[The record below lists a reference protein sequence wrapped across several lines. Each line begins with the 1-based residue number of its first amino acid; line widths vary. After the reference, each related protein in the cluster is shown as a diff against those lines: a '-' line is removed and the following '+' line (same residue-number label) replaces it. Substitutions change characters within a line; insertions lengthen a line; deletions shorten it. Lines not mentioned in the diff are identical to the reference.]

1 MYIYCVCVCR
11 DLLDQLV
18 QLVYLDLVEYL
29 VVQDPKDQ
37 LVSLVSLETK
47 VTQDLLELLEHLV
60 LMEDL

>member
-1 MYIYCVCVCR
+1 M
-11 DLLDQLV
+11 DQLV